1 MKTQRTQI
9 VYHSFIVIKVCYQI
23 IGLNTGLVLLEFALQ
38 MRGSILWNILR
49 LILKNTLWYY
59 CADFQCKWLEPSNVN
74 DKNI

>member
-49 LILKNTLWYY
+49 LILKNTL
-59 CADFQCKWLEPSNVN
+59 
-74 DKNI
+74 